1 MTALRDEIRAI
12 LREELAAVLA
22 VQSGMTVQTVRV
34 DTSDDLNAF
43 ARNLAEQLTQ
53 PGFAE
58 QLANGTVRFALDRP
72 AAPAPTPAAVP
83 MRVVPQPAQ
92 ASRAAPMLDKKLI
105 TESDLAPFGPGPLR
119 IPKQA
124 RLTPLANDEAR
135 RKGVRIER
143 IET

>member
-22 VQSGMTVQTVRV
+22 GHSGVTVQTVRV

-43 ARNLAEQLTQ
+43 ARTLAEQLTQ

-58 QLANGTVRFALDRP
+58 KLTNGTVRFALERP
-72 AAPAPTPAAVP
+72 AAPTPSAVP
-83 MRVVPQPAQ
+83 MMTTTQSAPAG
-92 ASRAAPMLDKKLI
+92 RATPMLDKKLI
-105 TESDLAPFGPGPLR
+105 TESDLAQFGPGLLR